1 MINKLC
7 QNQIQ
12 NNHKNVIHI
21 KILLSHKFLNVRYI
35 IFLSCSLTT
44 YNLPLVLC
52 ANVFPNPSSDFKL
65 QTTLFVHNMHDVA
78 FETATQIF
86 LYS

>member
-12 NNHKNVIHI
+12 NNHKNVIRI
-21 KILLSHKFLNVRYI
+21 KILFSHKFLNVRYI

-52 ANVFPNPSSDFKL
+52 ANVSKSQLRFQT

-78 FETATQIF
+78 FETTTQIF